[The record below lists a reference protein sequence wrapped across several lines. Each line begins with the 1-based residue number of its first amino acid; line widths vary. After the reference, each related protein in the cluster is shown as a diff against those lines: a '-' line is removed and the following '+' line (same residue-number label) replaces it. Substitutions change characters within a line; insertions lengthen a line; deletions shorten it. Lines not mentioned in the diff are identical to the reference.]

1 MENNAVTKLLA
12 FDRQE
17 VERKT
22 GTVMMP
28 LSKLGGEVVTF
39 DIQELSAEMAC
50 QVQDKLV
57 TVDQATGQMSTH
69 SYKPAV
75 ITIINGCPNVFKNNE
90 LRKHYECNTFEDLV
104 GLLLSKGEIEKLS
117 SEINKLSDI
126 NMDELNL
133 SDDELKN

>member
-28 LSKLGGEVVTF
+28 LSKLGGEVFTF
-39 DIQELSAEMAC
+39 EIHELSAEMAC

-75 ITIINGCPNVFKNNE
+75 MTIINGCPSVFKNNE
-90 LRKHYECNTFEDLV
+90 VRKHYECNTFEDLV

-117 SEINKLSDI
+117 AEINKLSDI
-126 NMDELNL
+126 DMSEFGL
-133 SDDELKN
+133 DDAELKN

>member
-17 VERKT
+17 IERKT

-28 LSKLGGEVVTF
+28 LSKLGGEVVAF
-39 DIQELSAEMAC
+39 DIQELSAEVAC
-50 QVQDKLV
+50 QIQDKLL
-57 TVDQATGQMSTH
+57 TMDQATGEMSMH

-75 ITIINGCPNVFKNNE
+75 MAIINGCPSVFKNNE

-117 SEINKLSDI
+117 GEINKLSDI
-126 NMDELNL
+126 DMSEFVL
-133 SDDELKN
+133 DDAELKN

>member
-28 LSKLGGEVVTF
+28 LSKLGGEVFTF

-57 TVDQATGQMSTH
+57 TVDQATGEMSTH

-75 ITIINGCPNVFKNNE
+75 MTIINGCPSVFKNNE
-90 LRKHYECNTFEDLV
+90 VRKHYECNTFEDLV

-117 SEINKLSDI
+117 AEINKLSDI
-126 NMDELNL
+126 DMDELNL
-133 SDDELKN
+133 SDSELKN

>member
-28 LSKLGGEVVTF
+28 LSKLGGEVFTF

-75 ITIINGCPNVFKNNE
+75 MTIINGCPNVFKNNE

-117 SEINKLSDI
+117 GEINKLSDI
-126 NMDELNL
+126 DMSEFVL
-133 SDDELKN
+133 DDAELKN